1 MNFILLSSCFKIPHP
16 SKAIFGG
23 EDACFTSNKYS
34 ALGVADGVGGWV
46 TYRGSNSA
54 KYSNDLMNYSK
65 QYSYLE
71 NPLLIL
77 ERAYEKVDRTIPGST
92 TATVAKLNGNN
103 LSIINVGD
111 SGCGIFRDFK
121 NIFLT
126 NSTVHGFNFPYQ
138 LGYTS
143 DTNPSDGTF
152 DHIPVYGDDILVC
165 ASDGL
170 WDNLYISDIERILLD
185 CYENIMDPKEFSKEA
200 SKKLT
205 ETAFEYA
212 QKKDYKSPFYREAQK
227 NGIPM
232 PTGGKLDDTTVV
244 VAIVQK
250 EDNL

>member
-16 SKAIFGG
+16 SKAKFGG
-23 EDACFTSNKYS
+23 EDACFTSNKNS

-54 KYSNDLMNYSK
+54 KYSQDLMNYSK
-65 QYSYLE
+65 QFSYLQS
-71 NPLLIL
+71 PLQIL
-77 ERAYEKVDRTIPGST
+77 EKAFDNIDRSIPGST

-111 SGCGIFRDFK
+111 SGCELFRDFH
-121 NIFLT
+121 NIYLT
-126 NSTVHGFNFPYQ
+126 KSTVHGFNFPYQ
-138 LGYTS
+138 LGYLSETV
-143 DTNPSDGTF
+143 PSNGTI
-152 DHIPVYGDDILVC
+152 DHITVYGDDILVC

-170 WDNLYISDIERILLD
+170 WDNLFMSDIEQILWNYYD
-185 CYENIMDPKEFSKEA
+185 AGMDPKEFCNVA
-200 SKKLT
+200 SQKLS
-205 ETAFEYA
+205 EIAVEYA
-212 QKKDYKSPFYREAQK
+212 KKSGYKSPFYQEAHK

-232 PTGGKLDDTTVV
+232 PEGGKLDDTTVV